1 MSRCKAALMALAL
14 CASTLTIVQ
23 AQQRPA
29 APEPTPVLTADDYA
43 QIEQLYAR
51 YGPGVDQG
59 EDDGYW
65 WANMFTPDG
74 LHINAS
80 NRLEYVRGRDALA
93 AFVGGR
99 MRIGSAVELDPKH
112 VTVKD
117 PTRVSHHTA
126 NVMLDPVPGGVNAK
140 VYLIYITIER
150 EGRPNLVGSG
160 GIYFDFLV
168 KTPDEGWRFKH
179 KNVLFLGVP
188 LPDSL
193 PPSFASMT
201 RRPAA

>member
-1 MSRCKAALMALAL
+1 MALAL

-93 AFVGGR
+93 AFVGGLAAPWSSIR
-99 MRIGSAVELDPKH
+99 NMSRSK
-112 VTVKD
+112 
-117 PTRVSHHTA
+117 
-126 NVMLDPVPGGVNAK
+126 
-140 VYLIYITIER
+140 
-150 EGRPNLVGSG
+150 
-160 GIYFDFLV
+160 
-168 KTPDEGWRFKH
+168 
-179 KNVLFLGVP
+179 
-188 LPDSL
+188 
-193 PPSFASMT
+193 T
-201 RRPAA
+201 RRASATTPPT